1 MVTPQTTLIMETQ
14 GNTSIFS
21 NIEKDIISPSGHILK
36 HRWNLW
42 AHLPQDSD
50 WTSKSY
56 KLIYKFKTI
65 EDTIAITESTPDPLI
80 KSCMLFVMKDGI
92 IPMWED
98 PKNRNGGCFSYKV
111 SNKNVCDV
119 WRELNYVLAG
129 ESISNN
135 ISFVKCVTGITISP
149 KKNFC
154 IIKIWMTN
162 CENINP
168 AVVTSEVKGLMSQ
181 GCLFKKHIDNS
192 DFIR

>member
-80 KSCMLFVMKDGI
+80 KSCMLFVMKEGI
-92 IPMWED
+92 E
-98 PKNRNGGCFSYKV
+98 YK
-111 SNKNVCDV
+111 
-119 WRELNYVLAG
+119 
-129 ESISNN
+129 
-135 ISFVKCVTGITISP
+135 
-149 KKNFC
+149 
-154 IIKIWMTN
+154 
-162 CENINP
+162 
-168 AVVTSEVKGLMSQ
+168 
-181 GCLFKKHIDNS
+181 
-192 DFIR
+192 